1 MTQEHH
7 SSDRSLVEEHALN
20 RLQKVEK
27 EKRKEY
33 KKRPSPFKFSN
44 IIMAIILA
52 VVLISM
58 IVPLFQ

>member
-1 MTQEHH
+1 MSNGKH
-7 SSDRSLVEEHALN
+7 DGNRSLVEEHALN
-20 RLQKVEK
+20 RLQKVET

-44 IIMAIILA
+44 IVMAVILA
-52 VVLISM
+52 VVLLSM